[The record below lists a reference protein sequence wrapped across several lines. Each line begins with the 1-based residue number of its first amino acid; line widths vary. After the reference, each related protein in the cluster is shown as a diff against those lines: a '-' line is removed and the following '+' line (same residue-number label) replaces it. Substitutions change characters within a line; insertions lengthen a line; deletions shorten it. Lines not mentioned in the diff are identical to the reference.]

1 MTSTYL
7 PFFFPLPVFP
17 FRACGAPIKSSI
29 ELAWLKDV
37 PGRDPGPDLDPGGV
51 KPETPDETDR
61 GIRCGLPVSGGG
73 TPKDDNAGLV
83 DRDGAISEGGPRP
96 NSDDVTKVGTDPDIG
111 GTLVDNC
118 GTDIGGGALPAL
130 TDLLGGAEPLGGGG
144 VALGPALA
152 LLGSFLL
159 THFFKSVS

>member
-1 MTSTYL
+1 M
-7 PFFFPLPVFP
+7 FP
-17 FRACGAPIKSSI
+17 FLAWGAPSKSSI

-37 PGRDPGPDLDPGGV
+37 PGLDPGPDLEPGGV
-51 KPETPDETDR
+51 NPDTPEETDR
-61 GIRCGLPVSGGG
+61 GIKCGLLLRCGLPLRGGG

-83 DRDGAISEGGPRP
+83 DRDGAISEGGPGPKSEVGPR
-96 NSDDVTKVGTDPDIG
+96 VGTDPDIG
-111 GTLVDNC
+111 GTLVDSW
-118 GTDIGGGALPAL
+118 GTGIGGALPAL

-144 VALGPALA
+144 VALEVGFA